1 MITPLPLMILM
12 LAIMLVVPLGI
23 HISFSAGLLTANQR
37 IRHIT
42 WRLWICCSLPAVI
55 ATISML
61 LFYPEHAETLAY
73 RAASWVGGVSW
84 FVFTLW
90 MFVIGGTSLWHF
102 ITTLVKN
109 KTTIQRVPWERLPVA
124 SGWLLIA
131 VGGLWFISLIV
142 GKSPWSY
149 DMRFTMLTA
158 LHFHFAGFALPILT
172 GQLIHFSQKNKLA
185 VTNVLVI
192 TCPILL
198 VSIPSVGIGIAYSP
212 TIEVVASISLLT
224 CCILTALCQ
233 IYCAGFIKSHGGWLL
248 SISATALIASSIMAM
263 IYSVGE
269 YTGIQSLAI
278 PVMIVSHG
286 ALNSLG
292 FSLLG
297 LVGWTIYQKK
307 TK

>member
-12 LAIMLVVPLGI
+12 LAILLVVPLGI
-23 HISFSAGLLTANQR
+23 HVSFRAELLTVNQR

-55 ATISML
+55 ATSSML
-61 LFYPEHAETLAY
+61 LFYPVNKEALGY
-73 RAASWVGGVSW
+73 RAVSWIGGVSW

-109 KTTIQRVPWERLPVA
+109 RTTTQRIPWEHLPA
-124 SGWLLIA
+124 AGGWLFIA
-131 VGGLWFISLIV
+131 VGGLWFTSLIV
-142 GKSPWSY
+142 GKPLGVY
-149 DMRFTMLTA
+149 DMEFTMLTA
-158 LHFHFAGFALPILT
+158 LHFHFAGFALPVLT
-172 GQLIHFSQKNKLA
+172 GQLIHFSTKNKRALI
-185 VTNVLVI
+185 NVLII
-192 TCPILL
+192 TCPIML
-198 VSIPSVGIGIAYSP
+198 VSIPAVGIGIACSP

-224 CCILTALCQ
+224 CCILMAVCQ

-248 SISATALIASSIMAM
+248 SISATALIASSIMAV
-263 IYSVGE
+263 IYSTGE
-269 YTGIQSLAI
+269 YTGNQSLSI
-278 PVMIVSHG
+278 PIMIVSHG

-297 LVGWTIYQKK
+297 LVGWTICQKK
-307 TK
+307 SK